1 MLYATDNFNE
11 TTTLRS
17 FDSLTIELKSLLQD
31 LSQKSIVEFEDGYT
45 ETTFHLGFRFS
56 PSLDKEVQPL
66 FMMRENSRSITL
78 TLGGLIDREG
88 KLIEG
93 DNTLTLY
100 TTRKGEVS
108 YSYESGVNGVL
119 YAHTY
124 LDTLKHLSSMIT
136 LHYQELLF

>member
-1 MLYATDNFNE
+1 MLYKNDNYTE
-11 TTTLRS
+11 TTSLKS
-17 FDSLTIELKSLLQD
+17 FDTLVLELKSMLQD
-31 LSQKSIVEFEDGYT
+31 LSQKSIVDFEDGYT

-66 FMMRENSRSITL
+66 FMMRETHRSITL
-78 TLGGLIDREG
+78 TLGGLIDKEG
-88 KLIEG
+88 DRIEG

-100 TTRKGEVS
+100 TTRKGDVS
-108 YSYESGVNGVL
+108 FSYENGDNGVL

-124 LDTLKHLSSMIT
+124 LDTLKHLSSLIT